1 MKTRILT
8 FLVAILFIA
17 CEENIEDNGPSIKT
31 AFEVKNGTSKDI
43 EISLYKPDNL
53 LFISRNISAGD
64 SSIMDEGFLHP
75 APNGP
80 SYSLTNSLDS
90 AVILF
95 DDGKKLTQCFFNRGV
110 KDTVNNVLSDRFYQ
124 SFEEQGRIR
133 KQFILTE
140 QDYQR
145 AQ

>member
-1 MKTRILT
+1 MKKSIIILLLT
-8 FLVAILFIA
+8 LPFLA
-17 CEENIEDNGPSIKT
+17 CEEIIEDNGPSVPV
-31 AFEVKNGTSKDI
+31 ALEFKNSTSKGA
-43 EISLYKPDNL
+43 EIKLYRPDNA
-53 LFISRNISAGD
+53 LFMSGNIAAGD
-64 SSIMDEGFLHP
+64 SSLLDEGYLHP

-95 DDGKKLTQCFFNRGV
+95 DDGKKLTQTFFNRGV
-110 KDTVNNVLSDRFYQ
+110 MDTVNNVLSDRFYQ
-124 SFEEQGRIR
+124 SIEEQGRIR

-140 QDYQR
+140 LDYQR